1 MFEKGGRVRSRIRLN
16 YQQNWI
22 PMLGTSEKRFFYA
35 ELEASDS
42 LLKEVSDERDKK
54 TIESEIAELK
64 MALYLSV

>member
-22 PMLGTSEKRFFYA
+22 PMLGTSEKRFIYA

-54 TIESEIAELK
+54 TIESEIGELK
-64 MALYLSV
+64 MALDLSV

>member
-1 MFEKGGRVRSRIRLN
+1 MFEKGGRVCSRIRLN

-22 PMLGTSEKRFFYA
+22 PMLGTSEKRKKT
-35 ELEASDS
+35 DS
-42 LLKEVSDERDKK
+42 LLKEVSDEGDKK